1 MTSKISPKILD
12 NQNRSSS
19 TNRSISRDQ
28 SIEPRQQTLPLSS
41 AIEKKSVANTGSSV
55 SSTFMQKIEN
65 IQNETNRRLNQ
76 IKDSFWGLDDLA
88 RMSFFCQTKSQQ
100 NTFLFRSTKGNDLSI
115 ESFDTT
121 VNEINS
127 LLDKILMK

>member
-1 MTSKISPKILD
+1 MTSKISPKILE

-28 SIEPRQQTLPLSS
+28 SIEPRQQTHPLS
-41 AIEKKSVANTGSSV
+41 ATEKKSVVNTGSSV

-76 IKDSFWGLDDLA
+76 IKG
-88 RMSFFCQTKSQQ
+88 
-100 NTFLFRSTKGNDLSI
+100 RS
-115 ESFDTT
+115 
-121 VNEINS
+121 
-127 LLDKILMK
+127 

>member
-76 IKDSFWGLDDLA
+76 IKDSFWG
-88 RMSFFCQTKSQQ
+88 
-100 NTFLFRSTKGNDLSI
+100 
-115 ESFDTT
+115 
-121 VNEINS
+121 
-127 LLDKILMK
+127 